1 MVKTVVV
8 ACFVLVLAVPAL
20 AQDDYPRIQTSLGYT
35 NLSFPDLLTGETGH
49 HSGFSN
55 QTSFNLTRT
64 YGLDNFMGIYGLGN
78 GVTLISDVFGGKI
91 MHRFEKFVPYG
102 LAGIGIGYFT
112 ASSGGYYSS
121 QSSFAT
127 RYGAGFDIP
136 ISDSMAWKVEVSRMG
151 FHIQTRPDSGWT
163 NSTNISTGIV
173 FTLSN

>member
-1 MVKTVVV
+1 
-8 ACFVLVLAVPAL
+8 
-20 AQDDYPRIQTSLGYT
+20 
-35 NLSFPDLLTGETGH
+35 TGQTGH

-64 YGLDNFMGIYGLGN
+64 YGLDNFTGIYGLGN
-78 GVTLISDVFGGKI
+78 GVTLISDVFGGKV

-112 ASSGGYYSS
+112 ASSGGTVVAA

-136 ISDSMAWKVEVSRMG
+136 ISDSLAWKVEVSRMG
-151 FHIQTRPDSGWT
+151 FHFKPDGTSGWT